1 MLRGLKKEREMIE
14 AVGLR
19 RRRVKALGSH
29 GRTATG
35 SIEDSKLSPIIRP
48 CNFRISES
56 AALQDS
62 SDVPFQISHPPINDL
77 TLRLYPDK
85 DNR

>member
-19 RRRVKALGSH
+19 RRKVEALGGSH

-35 SIEDSKLSPIIRP
+35 SIEDSKLLPIIRP

-56 AALQDS
+56 GAPQDS
-62 SDVPFQISHPPINDL
+62 SDVPF
-77 TLRLYPDK
+77 
-85 DNR
+85 